1 MLRAIFGIISYYSLQ
16 RMSTD
21 AEDEQLSANGVPELT
36 PLGKRIELLRLDR
49 RMSKRVLAQRAGTS
63 RQQLWRVMTGKS
75 ELTSS
80 LCARLSEVL
89 ETDSRLLRD
98 AGRDY
103 VDGDSPSVLRSL
115 FRNSGSSAP
124 RPETHVNDAPASGN
138 SPGQFCQTLE
148 DYVSSPSG
156 LERTFGT
163 LPNTDDGRR
172 LKRVLLD
179 TIEDIA
185 IARSLKLPQAIFDL
199 RRAVVNA
206 DD

>member
-1 MLRAIFGIISYYSLQ
+1 
-16 RMSTD
+16 MSTD
-21 AEDEQLSANGVPELT
+21 ADHEDLLGNGVPELT
-36 PLGKRIELLRLDR
+36 PLGKRIELLRFER

-98 AGRDY
+98 TTRPSIHSNSAALALGERVSSMVNAIEPVDRDALL
-103 VDGDSPSVLRSL
+103 DG
-115 FRNSGSSAP
+115 
-124 RPETHVNDAPASGN
+124 
-138 SPGQFCQTLE
+138 FCETLE
-148 DYVSSPSG
+148 EYVSSTSG
-156 LERTFGT
+156 LQRTFRT
-163 LPNTDDGRR
+163 LPNTTDGRR

-179 TIEDIA
+179 AIEDIA
-185 IARSLKLPQAIFDL
+185 ISRSVKLPQAIFDL

-206 DD
+206 DE

>member
-1 MLRAIFGIISYYSLQ
+1 MFGISRYNSLQ

-21 AEDEQLSANGVPELT
+21 AEDSDFLTTGANGVPELT
-36 PLGKRIELLRLDR
+36 PLGKRIEMLRLER
-49 RMSKRVLAQRAGTS
+49 RMSKRILAQRAGTS

-89 ETDSRLLRD
+89 ETDSRVLRD
-98 AGRDY
+98 AGRQWTDGASSLAPRDRSNPRLAPI
-103 VDGDSPSVLRSL
+103 VPRSDPADGDGDR
-115 FRNSGSSAP
+115 
-124 RPETHVNDAPASGN
+124 
-138 SPGQFCQTLE
+138 FCETLE
-148 DYVSSPSG
+148 EYISSTAG
-156 LERTFGT
+156 LERTFET

-185 IARSLKLPQAIFDL
+185 IARSLKLPQ
-199 RRAVVNA
+199 
-206 DD
+206 

>member
-1 MLRAIFGIISYYSLQ
+1 
-16 RMSTD
+16 MSTELD
-21 AEDEQLSANGVPELT
+21 DEELVSAGVPELT
-36 PLGKRIELLRLDR
+36 KLGKRIEFLRLER

-98 AGRDY
+98 ATLEAGEGGHTAAQFRGTADRTIGNGAHTDTTSASTGNDESAADGR
-103 VDGDSPSVLRSL
+103 L
-115 FRNSGSSAP
+115 
-124 RPETHVNDAPASGN
+124 
-138 SPGQFCQTLE
+138 CQTLE
-148 DYVSSPSG
+148 DYITAPNG
-156 LERTFGT
+156 LERTFET
-163 LPNTDDGRR
+163 LPLTSDGRR

-179 TIEDIA
+179 AIEDIA
-185 IARSLKLPQAIFDL
+185 IERSLKLPQAVFDL

-206 DD
+206 DDP

>member
-1 MLRAIFGIISYYSLQ
+1 
-16 RMSTD
+16 
-21 AEDEQLSANGVPELT
+21 
-36 PLGKRIELLRLDR
+36 
-49 RMSKRVLAQRAGTS
+49 
-63 RQQLWRVMTGKS
+63 MTGKS

-89 ETDSRLLRD
+89 ETDFRLLRD
-98 AGRDY
+98 AARERIDGVAPHAPMNVVRGRLPTPSQ
-103 VDGDSPSVLRSL
+103 GDTTE
-115 FRNSGSSAP
+115 NSDGSSEP
-124 RPETHVNDAPASGN
+124 
-138 SPGQFCQTLE
+138 FCETLE

>member
-1 MLRAIFGIISYYSLQ
+1 
-16 RMSTD
+16 MSTD
-21 AEDEQLSANGVPELT
+21 ADDEQLVANGVPELT
-36 PLGKRIELLRLDR
+36 PLGKRIEMLRLER

-98 AGRDY
+98 VSRGY
-103 VDGDSPSVLRSL
+103 FDGDAPIVERTLLRDA
-115 FRNSGSSAP
+115 RASAP
-124 RPETHVNDAPASGN
+124 DSATGGTDGRASRG
-138 SPGQFCQTLE
+138 SREEFCETLE
-148 DYVSSPSG
+148 DYVSSPAG

-163 LPNTDDGRR
+163 LPNTSDGRR

-185 IARSLKLPQAIFDL
+185 IARSLKLPQEIFDL

>member
-1 MLRAIFGIISYYSLQ
+1 
-16 RMSTD
+16 MSTD
-21 AEDEQLSANGVPELT
+21 AEDDELVANGVPELT
-36 PLGKRIELLRLDR
+36 PLGKRIELLRFER

-98 AGRDY
+98 ATRQLIDGVAPSAPLSVVHDRLPSPLRADTTENRD
-103 VDGDSPSVLRSL
+103 
-115 FRNSGSSAP
+115 GSSE
-124 RPETHVNDAPASGN
+124 R
-138 SPGQFCQTLE
+138 FCETLE

-163 LPNTDDGRR
+163 LPNSDDGRR

-179 TIEDIA
+179 AIEDIA
-185 IARSLKLPQAIFDL
+185 ISRSLKLPQGIFDL

>member
-1 MLRAIFGIISYYSLQ
+1 
-16 RMSTD
+16 MSTD
-21 AEDEQLSANGVPELT
+21 AEDEELVANGVPELT
-36 PLGKRIELLRLDR
+36 PLGKRIELLRLER

-98 AGRDY
+98 ASQY
-103 VDGDSPSVLRSL
+103 AFDGHAAAVRQSPLRYP
-115 FRNSGSSAP
+115 GSSAP
-124 RPETHVNDAPASGN
+124 GTEPGVNVGRTPDGAPE
-138 SPGQFCQTLE
+138 QFCETLE

>member
-1 MLRAIFGIISYYSLQ
+1 
-16 RMSTD
+16 MSTD

-124 RPETHVNDAPASGN
+124 RPETHVNDASASGN
-138 SPGQFCQTLE
+138 SLGQFCQTLE